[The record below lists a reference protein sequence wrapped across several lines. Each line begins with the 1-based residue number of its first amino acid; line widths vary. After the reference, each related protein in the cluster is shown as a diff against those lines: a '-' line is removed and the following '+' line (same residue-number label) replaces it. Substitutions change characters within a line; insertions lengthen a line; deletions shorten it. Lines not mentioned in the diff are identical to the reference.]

1 MVKSEMIQT
10 IPIET
15 FLESIHGYDLIIDAR
30 SPHEYDESHIPL
42 AQNFYALSDEE
53 HHRVGTTYK
62 QISPFEARVQG
73 ASFVCLNAARHIH
86 AIYPTFTPN
95 SKIAIYCARGGM
107 RSSSLG
113 TILSDIGYRIDR
125 VIGGYKSYR
134 TFVTGYLED
143 LPPLNFITL
152 GGNTGCGKSDLL
164 NELDNVIDLEK
175 MANHYGSVFGD
186 VNGAQPTQKEFQNR
200 LMHAFLSLNRTQS
213 AFVEAESKRIGKIML
228 PAPLYKQMETG
239 FRIEIT
245 APLEQ
250 RVERIMR
257 MYDTMNEPFF
267 MERMERISPYISR
280 DDKTSAIA
288 AFLNGDLPRV
298 SEILLTQY
306 YDKVY
311 KVTIKPDMS
320 IHNDDPLKTL
330 DILRGIQDEQQC

>member
-1 MVKSEMIQT
+1 MIQT
-10 IPIET
+10 IPIEN
-15 FLESIHGYDLIIDAR
+15 FLESLNVYDLIIDAR

-53 HHRVGTTYK
+53 HHQVGTTYK

-86 AIYPTFTPN
+86 DIYPAYTPN
-95 SKIAIYCARGGM
+95 SRIAIYCARGGM

-113 TILSDIGYRIDR
+113 TIFSNIGYRIDR

-134 TFVTGYLED
+134 TFVTGYLD
-143 LPPLNFITL
+143 NLPPVNFITL
-152 GGNTGCGKSDLL
+152 SGNTGCGKSDLL

-186 VNGAQPTQKEFQNR
+186 VNGTQPSQKEFQNR
-200 LMHAFLSLNRTQS
+200 LVNALLALKPDRS
-213 AFVEAESKRIGKIML
+213 AFIEAESKRIGKIML
-228 PAPLYKQMETG
+228 PNTLYRQMEGG

-257 MYDTMNEPFF
+257 MYDTMDETFF

-280 DDKTSAIA
+280 DDKASSIA
-288 AFLNGDLPRV
+288 AFENGDLAHV
-298 SEILLTQY
+298 SEILLTKY

-311 KVTIKPDMS
+311 KITIKPDIS
-320 IHNDDPLKTL
+320 ICNDDLSKTL
-330 DILRGIQDEQQC
+330 EILRGIQDEQQR